1 MFERR
6 AGGSRRLL
14 AAVTAVS
21 AAALAGG
28 TAVAAHASSGHAA
41 ASGAAASR
49 WTGSWSAAPSGV
61 SGAFANE
68 TLREVVRS
76 SIGGNEIR
84 VRLTDALSSAPLTV
98 DDVTVALRANG
109 AAVTSARPVTFSGSR
124 ATTLPPGAEMLSDP
138 VALDVGAGQDIAVS
152 VYINAPVQDVT
163 QHFFANTTSYLASG
177 DHTADTDGT
186 AFTRT
191 TTSWYMLDG
200 LDVRTS
206 CQHGAVVAF
215 GDSITDGVHSTVDAN
230 ATWPSDLARRLAA
243 RGSCQPAVLNEGIDG
258 NRVLTGS
265 VPGEARF
272 ERDVLAQT
280 GARTVI
286 FLDGINDIGHDL
298 NAAGGMLTAAELI
311 DGITAMVTE
320 AREKGLRVIGGTLLP
335 IGGSK
340 YDTSAAEAMLA
351 TVNQWIRTSGEF
363 DAVIDF
369 NHVVSD
375 PSDPAQMLS
384 AFNSGDSLHPDDAGY
399 QAMADAINLN
409 LLEGRR

>member
-1 MFERR
+1 
-6 AGGSRRLL
+6 
-14 AAVTAVS
+14 
-21 AAALAGG
+21 
-28 TAVAAHASSGHAA
+28 
-41 ASGAAASR
+41 
-49 WTGSWSAAPSGV
+49 V

-68 TLREVVRS
+68 TLREVVHS
-76 SIGGNEIR
+76 SIGGNELR

-109 AAVTSARPVTFSGSR
+109 AAVTSARPVTFDGSR
-124 ATTLPPGAEMLSDP
+124 ATTLPPGAEMFSDP
-138 VALDVGAGQDIAVS
+138 IALDVGAGQDIAVS
-152 VYINAPVQDVT
+152 VFISAPVQDVT
-163 QHFFANTTSYLASG
+163 QHSFANTTSYLASG

-186 AFTRT
+186 AFTKT

-206 CQHGAVVAF
+206 YQH
-215 GDSITDGVHSTVDAN
+215 
-230 ATWPSDLARRLAA
+230 
-243 RGSCQPAVLNEGIDG
+243 
-258 NRVLTGS
+258 
-265 VPGEARF
+265 
-272 ERDVLAQT
+272 

-298 NAAGGMLTAAELI
+298 NAAGGTLTAAELI
-311 DGITAMVTE
+311 DGITAMVAE

-340 YDTSAAEAMLA
+340 YDTSAAEATLA

-375 PSDPAQMLS
+375 PSDPARTLP
-384 AFNSGDSLHPDDAGY
+384 ALNSGDGLHPDDAGY
-399 QAMADAINLN
+399 QAMADAIDLR
-409 LLEGRR
+409 LLYR